1 MRTCLSRMSERL
13 ALKYG
18 NNPHQGQACV
28 HAAPKLP
35 FKVLNGTPGY
45 INLLDA
51 LNAWQLVSELA
62 TATGFPAAASFKH
75 VSPAG
80 AAVATPLSEELAGV
94 YEVKGKSL
102 SALAT
107 AYVRSRN
114 ADPKSSFGDFVALS
128 ETVDQSTA
136 DIFRIEVSDGVIAP
150 GYSSEALEILQKK
163 KGGKYIVLQIDPSF
177 VPPKV
182 ERREIFGVTFEQ
194 ERNDAKITPELFS
207 KIVTENE
214 TVDASAIRDLIVAS
228 VAAKYTQSNSVVYAV
243 DGQVIGVGAGQQSR
257 VDCVRLAGQKVETWY
272 LRQHPNVTTLKFL
285 PTVNR
290 VSRVNARVRY
300 IEGDFSETEYK
311 EWVSQFEAAP
321 APLTIE
327 EKTEFM
333 KTLDR
338 VALCSDAFFP
348 FRDNIDQAA
357 KRGVKFISQPGGSVQ
372 DESVIAACN
381 QHGITMAFTDLRLF
395 HH

>member
-1 MRTCLSRMSERL
+1 
-13 ALKYG
+13 
-18 NNPHQGQACV
+18 V

-62 TATGFPAAASFKH
+62 TATGLPAAASFKH

-136 DIFRIEVSDGVIAP
+136 DILRIEVSDGVIAP

-300 IEGDFSETEYK
+300 IEGDFSETEFK

>member
-1 MRTCLSRMSERL
+1 MSERL

-136 DIFRIEVSDGVIAP
+136 DILRIEVSDGVIAP